1 MVMEIIEIFAN
12 KEIKIKEP
20 SVACIG
26 FFDGIHKGHQEL
38 IEKTKSAA
46 KEKGI
51 LSACVTFHDDPWH
64 VLFPER
70 EVTNI
75 TPPAKRLK
83 KIEAFGIERCYL
95 LHFDKAMAG
104 LSKDEFIEL
113 LKSLNIQLVVTGD
126 DFKFAKKNEG
136 DIYYLEQY
144 IPAIICDMIL
154 IDGQKVASSTIEKAI
169 MDGNMEFVSK
179 CLGSNYEIEGSVIEG
194 NQVGRL
200 IGFPT
205 ANLKMDGSYIIPKI
219 GVYAGSVTYK
229 DITYKAIINVG
240 HNPTL
245 NYQKNI
251 SIEAYILD
259 FDLDIYDQHISMGF
273 SEYIRDELK
282 FNSKEELIKQLNIDV
297 ETVRSK

>member
-1 MVMEIIEIFAN
+1 MEIIEIFAN

-38 IEKTKSAA
+38 IEKTKTAA

-51 LSACVTFHDDPWH
+51 LSACVTFHDDPWR
-64 VLFPER
+64 VLFPDR

-75 TPPAKRLK
+75 TPPNKRLK
-83 KIEAFGIERCYL
+83 RIEAFGIERCYL

-113 LKSLNIQLVVTGD
+113 LKSLNIQMVVTGD

-169 MDGNMEFVSK
+169 MEGNMEFVSK
-179 CLGSNYEIEGSVIEG
+179 CLGSNYEIEGTVIEG

-219 GVYAGSVTYK
+219 GVYAGTVTHK
-229 DITYKAIINVG
+229 DITYKAVINIG

-245 NYQKNI
+245 NYQKNV

-259 FDLDIYDQHISMGF
+259 FDQDIYDQHISMGF
-273 SEYIRDELK
+273 SEYLRDELK
-282 FNSKEELIKQLNIDV
+282 FNSKEELVKQLNEDV